1 MPLSAS
7 SSSLKYIQV
16 PFKTVLKD
24 YSMKLNEARR
34 YDYSIKD
41 TLLNMP
47 KRPDK
52 KKKLINYRISVER
65 TLRENKNNIIQLQV
79 TETIKSNIMHSKQN
93 KE

>member
-1 MPLSAS
+1 
-7 SSSLKYIQV
+7 
-16 PFKTVLKD
+16 
-24 YSMKLNEARR
+24 MKLNEARR

-65 TLRENKNNIIQLQV
+65 TLRENKNNITQLQV
-79 TETIKSNIMHSKQN
+79 TKSIKRKVSALQEKQRIKTN
-93 KE
+93 KVCLP